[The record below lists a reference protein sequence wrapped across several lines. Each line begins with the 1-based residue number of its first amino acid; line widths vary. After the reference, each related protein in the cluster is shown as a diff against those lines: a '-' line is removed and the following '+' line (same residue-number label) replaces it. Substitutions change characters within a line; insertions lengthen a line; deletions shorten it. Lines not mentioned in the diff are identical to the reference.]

1 MFETNYCNLITRSVI
16 KKTSFIIKFD
26 SLVFLF
32 STYITLLY
40 IMQGKNSYMKIKA
53 SPCLFNH
60 EICLEAVSSGTE
72 VDAINVG
79 GQIPDI
85 YRRLDRRDA
94 SRAGDKRSTHQPV
107 VTDVTATIGNTGF
120 RVYGAFY
127 SSLRRKSLSTG
138 RRPRA

>member
-1 MFETNYCNLITRSVI
+1 
-16 KKTSFIIKFD
+16 
-26 SLVFLF
+26 
-32 STYITLLY
+32 
-40 IMQGKNSYMKIKA
+40 MKIKA
-53 SPCLFNH
+53 SPCLFNQK
-60 EICLEAVSSGTE
+60 ICLEAVSSGKE

-120 RVYGAFY
+120 RVYGAFLLVLAKKVTFY
-127 SSLRRKSLSTG
+127 RSSTASVVGAGIAVSTVVVG
-138 RRPRA
+138 ETVT